1 MRVTMTRISTPALL
15 LAALAI
21 AGPAA
26 AATTKAAPPKLTVE
40 TLPAAVQKT
49 VRAQT
54 EGAIINDISK
64 EKGESG
70 KWVYEI
76 ETKVN
81 GLGHDFI
88 VGEDGTLLT
97 SERQMTVESL
107 PPAVKATLVKA
118 AGKSPILI
126 VESVTKAGKL
136 ECYEAQVGTAKA
148 SKEIKVGPD
157 GALLK

>member
-1 MRVTMTRISTPALL
+1 MRISMTRISTPALL

-26 AATTKAAPPKLTVE
+26 AATTKAAPPKLTIE

-49 VRAQT
+49 VRVQT

-64 EKGESG
+64 EKSESG

-88 VGEDGTLLT
+88 VDMDGTMLT
-97 SERQMTVESL
+97 SERQMAVESL
-107 PPAVKATLVKA
+107 PPAVKATLLKA

-126 VESVTKAGKL
+126 VESVTKGGKL
-136 ECYEAQVGTAKA
+136 ECYEAQVGSAKA
-148 SKEIKVGPD
+148 PKEIKVGPD
-157 GALLK
+157 GALMK